1 MNPRESRPAIV
12 RIKGCLVYAGTM
24 LCPLNAAF
32 PQGVHRV
39 TSLDGHSVAMTCAQM
54 AIIPRNSANDAN
66 AAASS
71 TTTLNMIPLRPRTE
85 RELSLWSVL
94 CQGAPNP
101 LIGPSLQPITCDIK
115 YTYFFCNFTCFL
127 PR

>member
-1 MNPRESRPAIV
+1 MEPSRISPAIV

-24 LCPLNAAF
+24 LCPLNVAC

-39 TSLDGHSVAMTCAQM
+39 TSVDGHSVAMTCAQM

-71 TTTLNMIPLRPRTE
+71 TTTLNMDPLRLRTE
-85 RELSLWSVL
+85 REPSLWSVL
-94 CQGAPNP
+94 CQG
-101 LIGPSLQPITCDIK
+101 ICSG
-115 YTYFFCNFTCFL
+115 
-127 PR
+127 

>member
-12 RIKGCLVYAGTM
+12 RIKGCLVYAGTP
-24 LCPLNAAF
+24 LCPLNVAF

-54 AIIPRNSANDAN
+54 AIIPRNSANDAS

-71 TTTLNMIPLRPRTE
+71 TTILNITP
-85 RELSLWSVL
+85 SVL
-94 CQGAPNP
+94 EQNGNLVYGLFSVKASAPA
-101 LIGPSLQPITCDIK
+101 
-115 YTYFFCNFTCFL
+115 Y
-127 PR
+127 

>member
-12 RIKGCLVYAGTM
+12 RIKGCLVYAGTP

-71 TTTLNMIPLRPRTE
+71 ITTLNMVPP
-85 RELSLWSVL
+85 SVL
-94 CQGAPNP
+94 EQNGNLIYGLFSVKAPP
-101 LIGPSLQPITCDIK
+101 TRLLAPRSSL
-115 YTYFFCNFTCFL
+115 
-127 PR
+127 